1 MVAVLAPVFQASYY
15 RQAVANLESAENVG
29 QASMF
34 ESA

>member
-1 MVAVLAPVFQASYY
+1 MDYETFVRYY